1 MVKEMETVQEPQ
13 PDGYEILEKD
23 EGNITLLIRGS
34 INASNAAS
42 LVKDIS
48 SVLQERSG
56 LSLTVDLEKAT
67 YLDDYGVLAL
77 AELREMT
84 TRRDGLFRLV
94 NPGKKVKEILS
105 LFDLESL
112 DVHVP
117 SAKKRLPNIFV
128 RMGEARSEERRGGKE
143 C

>member
-1 MVKEMETVQEPQ
+1 MVKDMETVQEPQ

-23 EGNITLLIRGS
+23 EGNITLLIRGT
-34 INASNAAS
+34 INTINAAS
-42 LVKDIS
+42 LVKDIG

-84 TRRDGLFRLV
+84 TRRGGLFRLV
-94 NPGKKVKEILS
+94 NPGKKVQEILS
-105 LFDLESL
+105 LFEFESL
-112 DVHVP
+112 AVHSP
-117 SAKKRLPNIFV
+117 SAKKRRPQ
-128 RMGEARSEERRGGKE
+128 
-143 C
+143 